1 VAGLAASFGSGA
13 MTNSIQEMEQCQV
26 ALVIGSNTTENH
38 PVIGTVLRRAVL
50 LGGAKIIV
58 ADPRRIGL
66 VEDAAI
72 WMRQRPGTDLALI
85 NALIHVILKEGLQDQ
100 AFIDAR
106 TENIEALKESVKK
119 YTPAK
124 AEKITGIPAGDI
136 EAAARLYAG
145 AERAGIFYA
154 MGITQHVTGTDN
166 VKALAN
172 LAMVCGH
179 LGKPGSGVNPLRGQ
193 NNVQGACDMGG
204 LPGDL
209 PGYQKVAN
217 KDVLKR
223 FKESWDLKKLPATP
237 GQTLTEIME
246 SAHKGTIKG
255 LFILGENPMVSDP
268 DTSHVEKALEHLDF
282 LVVQDIFLTETA
294 AMADVVLPGACW
306 AEKDGTF
313 TNTERRVQ
321 RVRKAVEAPGAARAD
336 WDVLDELGRR
346 LGLDWNYKEPK
357 KIFKEIAEVTPSYGG
372 ITYERLESLGSL
384 QWPCPDK
391 KHPGTP
397 ILHTQAFT
405 RGKGLFHAVEHQ
417 EPVERPDARYPFTLT
432 TGRNLY
438 HYHTR
443 TMTGRSAGLNDLA
456 PKCEVEINPA
466 DAAKLGVAQ
475 GELVQVSSRR
485 GKIVASACVID
496 RVAPG
501 VVFLPFHYADA
512 AANMLTIGALDPVAK
527 IPELKVC
534 AVQLKKVA

>member
-1 VAGLAASFGSGA
+1 

-38 PVIGTVLRRAVL
+38 PVIGTVLRRAVQR
-50 LGGAKIIV
+50 GGAKIIV

-66 VEDAAI
+66 VEDAAL
-72 WMRQRPGTDLALI
+72 WVRQRPGTDLALI
-85 NALIHVILKEGLQDQ
+85 NAMIHVILKEGLQDQ
-100 AFIDAR
+100 AFIDER
-106 TENIEALKESVKK
+106 TENFEALKESVRK
-119 YTPAK
+119 YASAK
-124 AEKITGIPAGDI
+124 AEKITGIPAADI
-136 EAAARLYAG
+136 EAAARLYAT
-145 AERAGIFYA
+145 AERAAIFYA

-217 KDVLKR
+217 KEVLKR
-223 FKESWDLKKLPATP
+223 FKEQWNAKKLPSAP
-237 GQTLTEIME
+237 GLTLMEIMDA
-246 SAHKGTIKG
+246 AHKGSIKG

-268 DTSHVEKALEHLDF
+268 DTGHVEKALERLDF
-282 LVVQDIFLTETA
+282 LVVADIFLTETA
-294 AMADVVLPGACW
+294 ALADVVLPGACW
-306 AEKDGTF
+306 AEKEGTF

-321 RVRKAVEAPGAARAD
+321 RVRKAVEAPGQARAD
-336 WDVLDELGRR
+336 WELLNDLGQR

-357 KIFKEIAEVTPSYGG
+357 KIFKEIAEVTPAYAG
-372 ITYERLESLGSL
+372 ISHERLDSLGSL

-397 ILHTQAFT
+397 ILHTKAFT
-405 RGKGLFHAVEHQ
+405 RGKGLFHVLEHQ
-417 EPVERPDARYPFTLT
+417 EPVERADARYPFTLT

-443 TMTGRSAGLNDLA
+443 TMTGRSVGLNDLA
-456 PKCEVEINPA
+456 PTCKVEINPA
-466 DAAKLGVAQ
+466 DAARLGVNN

-527 IPELKVC
+527 IPEFKVC